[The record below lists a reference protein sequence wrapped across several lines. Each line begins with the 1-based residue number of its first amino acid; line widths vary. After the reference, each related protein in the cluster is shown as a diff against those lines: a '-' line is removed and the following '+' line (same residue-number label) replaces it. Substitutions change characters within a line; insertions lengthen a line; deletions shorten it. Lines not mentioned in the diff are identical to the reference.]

1 MRGMEGNTKLKLAA
15 CAAVAIA
22 VAGGGVAIGATQ
34 LGSPKEESA
43 TVVADAAKQLG
54 IDPRKLSDALENAL
68 EERVDASVAAGQLT
82 REQGEALKQ
91 RIESGEYPLFL
102 PAALREGLHFGFGFG
117 SGLKPGGSLF
127 EAKLDGAADY
137 LGLTEAQLL
146 DELQDGKTLAEVAK
160 AHGKTAAGL
169 IQAMYD
175 SAKQQL
181 DQAVKDGKLTQS
193 QADKIASDLKARITD
208 LVNSEMFARITGFG
222 HDLMKPFLAGVDAAA
237 AYLGI
242 TEAQLREE
250 LEGGKTLA
258 EVAKAHGKS
267 ADGLVQALYDSQKKQ
282 LDEAV
287 ADGKLTRSQAD
298 AILANLKD
306 KLTALVNGKLPRFD
320 RFHLPGPPP
329 GFHGFGVPR
338 FHDDEAQPAFRS
350 PSI

>member
-1 MRGMEGNTKLKLAA
+1 MDENTKRKLAA
-15 CAAVAIA
+15 GAAAAIA

-34 LGSPKEESA
+34 LGSPREESA
-43 TVVADAAKQLG
+43 AVVADAAKQLG
-54 IDPRKLSDALENAL
+54 IEPSKLSDALENAL
-68 EERVDASVAAGQLT
+68 EDRVDAAVTAGRLT
-82 REQGEALKQ
+82 KEQGEALKQ

-102 PAALREGLHFGFGFG
+102 PTAPRKGLHFGFGP
-117 SGLKPGGSLF
+117 GLKPGGALF
-127 EAKLDGAADY
+127 EAKLGAAADY

-160 AHGKTAAGL
+160 AHGKTADGL

-175 SAKQQL
+175 SAKKQL

-193 QADKIASDLKARITD
+193 QADEIAGDLKARITD
-208 LVNSEMFARITGFG
+208 LVNSEMFGRITGFG
-222 HDLMKPFLAGVDAAA
+222 HNLMKPFLAGVDVATD
-237 AYLGI
+237 YLGI

-258 EVAKAHGKS
+258 EVAKAHGKT
-267 ADGLVQALYDSQKKQ
+267 AEGLVQALYDSQKKQ
-282 LDEAV
+282 LDEAL

-306 KLTALVNGKLPRFD
+306 KLTALVNGTLPRFD

-329 GFHGFGVPR
+329 GFGGSGVP
-338 FHDDEAQPAFRS
+338 FHNDEAQPAARS
-350 PSI
+350 PSIW